1 MGGVPVCTSFS
12 VSVSMCVSP
21 YDSECKLFCI
31 SVHTCTPK
39 CLGEG
44 GTPHLGQLYGALVHL
59 AIVQTTLLL
68 CMCSGIAS
76 GSGGSGFEMEQEDA
90 ITLVQLVVSKCLDK
104 EILCNELYL
113 QLIKQTTDQPGD
125 SVSKYPV

>member
-1 MGGVPVCTSFS
+1 
-12 VSVSMCVSP
+12 
-21 YDSECKLFCI
+21 
-31 SVHTCTPK
+31 
-39 CLGEG
+39 
-44 GTPHLGQLYGALVHL
+44 
-59 AIVQTTLLL
+59 
-68 CMCSGIAS
+68 MCSGIAS

-125 SVSKYPV
+125 FVSKYPVWILPTYLDQADRK